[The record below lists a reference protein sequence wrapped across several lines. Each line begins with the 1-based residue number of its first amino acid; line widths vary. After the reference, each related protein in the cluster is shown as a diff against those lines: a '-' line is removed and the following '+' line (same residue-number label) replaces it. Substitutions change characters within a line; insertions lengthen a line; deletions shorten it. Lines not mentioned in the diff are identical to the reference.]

1 VESSRRPTVAKN
13 LRRIHPVC
21 AQACTAGGAGIC
33 FDVMRPSVALFPL
46 LCVAVSFLL
55 AGCKAKSQTAVV
67 LSKKF
72 VPALK
77 APADGTE
84 PAPQEGT
91 TPHDRWLVR
100 VEMADG
106 KKVDADVD
114 KAQWNHLRVG
124 DKVQAAYS
132 QGNYTGTVWRID
144 LSQPAPAAAP

>member
-1 VESSRRPTVAKN
+1 
-13 LRRIHPVC
+13 
-21 AQACTAGGAGIC
+21 
-33 FDVMRPSVALFPL
+33 MRPPFAIRPL
-46 LCVAVSFLL
+46 LCAAGLFLL
-55 AGCKAKSQTAVV
+55 AGCNTKSQTAVV

-77 APADGTE
+77 VPADGAE

-106 KKVDADVD
+106 KKVEADVEE
-114 KAQWNHLRVG
+114 AQWNQLRVG
-124 DKVQAAYS
+124 DKVKATYS